1 MPPVSAHTH
10 GLSRSAAPTTGF
22 QPNDPR
28 ERLILALDV
37 PTIAEAEAI
46 VQETRGE
53 VGVYKIGHQLAFIG
67 GLTLAERLLDAGQ
80 KVFLD
85 LKLLDI
91 DNTIAH
97 GVESVSKLG
106 ATYLTLHAYPKAMRA
121 AVAAKRAADGS
132 TKLLGVTVLTSMDD
146 GDLAEA
152 GYSGTVRGL
161 VAMRA
166 SQARA
171 SGMDGLVCSPEE
183 AANLRPIVGP
193 DVLLI
198 TPGIRPSGSAA
209 GDQKRIMTPMEA
221 IRAGADLLVVGR
233 PILGAASRRAAA
245 AAIVAEIDQAL
256 SLA

>member
-1 MPPVSAHTH
+1 MPPATAQTVLPKTS
-10 GLSRSAAPTTGF
+10 F

-37 PTIAEAEAI
+37 PTLAEAEAI
-46 VQETRGE
+46 VAETRGD

-67 GLTLAERLLDAGQ
+67 GLVLAERLLDAGQ

-106 ATYLTLHAYPKAMRA
+106 ATFLTLHAYPKAMRA
-121 AVAAKRAADGS
+121 AVAAKHAADGS

-183 AANLRPIVGP
+183 AATLRPIVGP
-193 DVLLI
+193 DVLLV
-198 TPGIRPSGSAA
+198 TPGIRPAGSAA
-209 GDQKRIMTPMEA
+209 GDQKRVMTPTDA

-233 PILGAASRRAAA
+233 PILQTANRRAAA
-245 AAIVAEIDQAL
+245 AGIVAEIDRAL
-256 SLA
+256 SAG